1 VCSGGDFGELSGAG
15 SEVVIGVPG
24 GLGEAVA
31 ALGVG
36 AEGVGD
42 GSGAW
47 VEHAV
52 EFGVSNEAG
61 VAADVDFVS
70 GGGDAS
76 GDSDGLFVGGV
87 DLDVSAVDVEV
98 DVSVYVEGVAS
109 VGCEAD
115 ESGAGA
121 AGGHGD
127 GDA

>member
-1 VCSGGDFGELSGAG
+1 MCSGGDFGELSGAG

-42 GSGAW
+42 GCGAW
-47 VEHAV
+47 GEHAV

-76 GDSDGLFVGGV
+76 GDSDGLVIAGV
-87 DLDVSAVDVEV
+87 DLDISAVDVEV
-98 DVSVYVEGVAS
+98 DIAVDVEGVSS
-109 VGCEAD
+109 VGGQAD